1 MACSASA
8 RLTASLALRS
18 SEVSALG
25 CRFEICSMQRTNA
38 ERAAKLP
45 QLGKTRMER
54 IRVQA
59 IGVILEHF
67 VRLRPWFQRAR
78 GSLLCSVQNSGA
90 GAASWRRPLRR
101 PHYSFR
107 PARGKS
113 TPTLG
118 CLQIGFLRGLIP
130 RAARKNWK
138 SGSPGQTGADGWLAS
153 LHEARQPLEF
163 IQRFCP

>member
-67 VRLRPWFQRAR
+67 VRLRPGSNQRGALFFAAFRTAALAR
-78 GSLLCSVQNSGA
+78 LPS
-90 GAASWRRPLRR
+90 
-101 PHYSFR
+101 
-107 PARGKS
+107 
-113 TPTLG
+113 
-118 CLQIGFLRGLIP
+118 
-130 RAARKNWK
+130 
-138 SGSPGQTGADGWLAS
+138 AD
-153 LHEARQPLEF
+153 H
-163 IQRFCP
+163 